1 MVSLRGVVIAC
12 AAAGSEAIGRTGCG
26 GGAGASI
33 VGDRSVLEAAP
44 GVVPAAAGAPG
55 LVRAAVADDPDAAV
69 FGAVVA
75 EVARAPDNDGAD
87 VHAAAPSSP
96 ARSAATP
103 ARMQRGNSNVWVMER
118 TGGTAR

>member
-1 MVSLRGVVIAC
+1 MILLRGVVIAC
-12 AAAGSEAIGRTGCG
+12 AAAGSEAIGRTGWG
-26 GGAGASI
+26 AGAGASI
-33 VGDRSVLEAAP
+33 VGDRSVLEAVP
-44 GVVPAAAGAPG
+44 GVVPAAAGAPE
-55 LVRAAVADDPDAAV
+55 LVRAAVADAV